1 MRILISA
8 LIVLM
13 LCSALA
19 TSVHAVDTLPIL
31 RVERTLPQSQTRQ
44 SAEPRVILVLSGG
57 GARGA
62 AHVGVLRELE
72 RAGIRPSM
80 VIGTS
85 MGAIIGGLWC
95 AGYTARELD
104 SLLQTVDWDK
114 QFATGIDRDRNRLFL
129 DQKYE
134 QDRAVLT
141 LRFHDFLLVVPQ
153 SVTNVMRFSIP
164 FLRLFWNA
172 PYHDNGNFDNLKIPF
187 RAVATDIA
195 HARVVALGAGNLVES
210 IRASATLPLRYSPV
224 HMDSMVLVDGGLLAN
239 IPVEIA
245 QAYKPDMIIAVNT
258 TSPLLPTTALDKPWN
273 VADQIVSVMEKQFN
287 ERATGQATVLIQPR
301 ISDHPNTEF
310 NELDTLVR
318 AGEIAARQML
328 PEIRSRINSLR
339 DSLSA
344 ATGMSS
350 IEQRSQT
357 AGARRIQHLAIDVSD
372 TTLAQKLQVLIGS
385 EWNEESIRERILR
398 LCRKSRRAFAEIR
411 VLRFDTATS
420 TLELRIDEGRLRSL
434 EINGNTTAT
443 RLFVARELNLSVG
456 DRLSADDILSGL
468 ESIMSTDL
476 FSEASIDLQRNA
488 REGVDVTL
496 NVVERGSQ
504 ILRIGG
510 RIDNE
515 RNTQVQADFVQENV
529 FATGVR
535 LGLRVGGG
543 GRNSVV
549 DGRIDIPRI
558 LDSYWLF
565 SLRGYWDSR
574 NIYLYS
580 YVYNS
585 FDRYKAL
592 QTGDAQQQ
600 HLGVRALFGRQVE
613 TSGRITV
620 EARYEAQRM
629 FQLGDFVSNRE
640 FKPLG
645 ALALSVL
652 IDGQD
657 RADFPTRGRVLQLRV
672 ERSIL
677 QAPDVPQFTKAEVLS
692 SRTFQF
698 GDQAVK
704 PSLRLAF
711 SDVGTPQTEWFH
723 LGGQDAFFGM
733 REDERRS
740 RNLLL
745 ANLEY
750 RVKLPLRLLLD
761 SYFSVRY
768 DIGGIWPSVD
778 AIRLEDLHQGLGAQL
793 SLDTPLGP
801 ARVSV
806 GRSFYFHRNPN
817 AVVLGPYQVYFSV
830 GMRIQ

>member
-1 MRILISA
+1 MGSDP
-8 LIVLM
+8 
-13 LCSALA
+13 
-19 TSVHAVDTLPIL
+19 DTLPI
-31 RVERTLPQSQTRQ
+31 RRIDADRRETTITAPR
-44 SAEPRVILVLSGG
+44 APRVILVLSGG

-62 AHVGVLRELE
+62 AHVGVLREFE

-95 AGYTARELD
+95 AGYTAQELD
-104 SLLQTVDWDK
+104 SLLETVDWEE
-114 QFATGIDRDRNRLFL
+114 QFATGVDRDRNRLFL

-134 QDRAVLT
+134 QDRAVVT
-141 LRFHDFLLVVPQ
+141 LRFHDFSLVVPQ
-153 SVTNVMRFSIP
+153 SVTNVMRFTIP

-172 PYHDNGNFDNLKIPF
+172 PYHDNGDFDALKIPF

-195 HARVVALGAGNLVES
+195 HARVVALGKGNLVES
-210 IRASATLPLRYSPV
+210 IRASATLPLRYAPV

-245 QAYKPDMIIAVNT
+245 QSYSPDMIIAVNT

-287 ERATGQATVLIQPR
+287 ERATGRATVLIEPR

-310 NELDTLVR
+310 HDLDTLVR
-318 AGEIAARQML
+318 AGEAAAQEKM
-328 PEIRSRINSLR
+328 PEIRARISALR
-339 DSLSA
+339 DSLLRQGGNGEA
-344 ATGMSS
+344 
-350 IEQRSQT
+350 RSEGERGVLPLIRQVRT
-357 AGARRIQHLAIDVSD
+357 TVSD
-372 TTLAQKLQVLIGS
+372 TALAQRVKSLAGA
-385 EWNEESIRERILR
+385 EWNEESVREQVLR

-411 VLRFDTATS
+411 TLRFDTAQGV
-420 TLELRIDEGRLRSL
+420 LDVAIDEGRLRNL
-434 EINGNTTAT
+434 EIKGNTTAT
-443 RLFVARELNLSVG
+443 RLFVARELNLAVG
-456 DRLSADDILSGL
+456 DRLNADDILSGL

-476 FSEASIDLQRNA
+476 FSEASIDLYRGS
-488 REGVDVTL
+488 RDGMDLTL

-504 ILRIGG
+504 ILRLGG

-529 FATGVR
+529 FSSGVR

-543 GRNSVV
+543 GRNSVL
-549 DGRIDIPRI
+549 DARFDIPRI

-565 SLRGYWDSR
+565 SVRGYWDSR
-574 NIYLYS
+574 NIYLYQYAS
-580 YVYNS
+580 SVRNR
-585 FDRYKAL
+585 FEAL

-600 HLGVRALFGRQVE
+600 HLGVRAMFGRQVE
-613 TSGRITV
+613 TSGRLTV

-629 FQLGDFVSNRE
+629 FQLGDFVTNRE
-640 FKPLG
+640 FKPLA
-645 ALALSVL
+645 ALALTMM
-652 IDGQD
+652 IDAQD
-657 RADFPTRGRVLQLRV
+657 RADFPTKGRVLLVKV

-677 QAPDVPQFTKAEVLS
+677 QAPDVPRFTKAEIYS

-698 GDQAVK
+698 GDQAIK

-740 RNLLL
+740 RNLIL

-750 RVKLPLRLLLD
+750 RVKIPLRLLLD

-768 DIGGIWPSVD
+768 DVGGIWPSVD
-778 AIRLEDLHQGLGAQL
+778 AIRLEDVHQGLGMQL

-801 ARVSV
+801 ARFAV
-806 GRSFYFHRNPN
+806 GRSFFFLRHPDTM
-817 AVVLGPYQVYFSV
+817 VLGPYQVYFSI

>member
-8 LIVLM
+8 LVMMM
-13 LCSALA
+13 LCVVVTTTPAHASDALP
-19 TSVHAVDTLPIL
+19 VL
-31 RVERTLPQSQTRQ
+31 RVERASLQSQTRQ

-141 LRFHDFLLVVPQ
+141 LRFHDFSLVVPQ

-339 DSLSA
+339 DSLST

-434 EINGNTTAT
+434 EIKGNTTAT

-456 DRLSADDILSGL
+456 DRLNADDILSGL

-657 RADFPTRGRVLQLRV
+657 RADFPTRGRVL
-672 ERSIL
+672 
-677 QAPDVPQFTKAEVLS
+677 
-692 SRTFQF
+692 
-698 GDQAVK
+698 
-704 PSLRLAF
+704 
-711 SDVGTPQTEWFH
+711 
-723 LGGQDAFFGM
+723 
-733 REDERRS
+733 
-740 RNLLL
+740 
-745 ANLEY
+745 
-750 RVKLPLRLLLD
+750 
-761 SYFSVRY
+761 
-768 DIGGIWPSVD
+768 
-778 AIRLEDLHQGLGAQL
+778 
-793 SLDTPLGP
+793 
-801 ARVSV
+801 
-806 GRSFYFHRNPN
+806 
-817 AVVLGPYQVYFSV
+817 
-830 GMRIQ
+830 